1 MLKFLKLLPYL
12 LIVFLFFRISYLN
25 KQNIRLKN
33 KTATLEENLKKKTII
48 YKDRIIFKEREV
60 TGTNIKQEAFYI
72 PSEGKVEI
80 LNPKDDVQY
89 DLTLI
94 DKMFN
99 KVIKQEDGT
108 ILLIKNKGFSIAPEV
123 SIMLS
128 NELEVGGQLK
138 LLYWSRYSSGIGFS
152 DKQTLYGYVSRN
164 ISDIFNFT
172 KNTSIQLA
180 VGKNFKEQETRFLL
194 GVNVRL

>member
-25 KQNIRLKN
+25 KQNIRLRN
-33 KTATLEENLKKKTII
+33 KTATIEENLKKKTII
-48 YKDRIIFKEREV
+48 YKDKIIFKEREV
-60 TGTNIKQEAFYI
+60 TGTNIKQETFYI

-80 LNPKDDVQY
+80 LNPKDDEQY

-152 DKQTLYGYVSRN
+152 DKQTLYGYISRN
-164 ISDIFNFT
+164 ISDTFNFT

>member
-1 MLKFLKLLPYL
+1 MLKFLKLSPYL

-48 YKDRIIFKEREV
+48 YKDKIIFKEREV
-60 TGTNIKQEAFYI
+60 TGTNIKQETFYI

-80 LNPKDDVQY
+80 LNPKDDEQY

-94 DKMFN
+94 DKIFN

-123 SIMLS
+123 SIMFS

-152 DKQTLYGYVSRN
+152 DKQTLYGYVRRN

>member
-1 MLKFLKLLPYL
+1 MFKFLKLLLYL
-12 LIVFLFFRISYLN
+12 LIVFLFFIISYLN

-48 YKDRIIFKEREV
+48 YKDKIVFKEREV
-60 TGTNIKQEAFYI
+60 TGTNIKQETFYI

-80 LNPKDDVQY
+80 LNPKDDEQY

-108 ILLIKNKGFSIAPEV
+108 ILLIKNKGFSIAPEA
-123 SIMLS
+123 SIMFS

-152 DKQTLYGYVSRN
+152 DKQTLYGYISRN

>member
-48 YKDRIIFKEREV
+48 YKDKIIFKEREV
-60 TGTNIKQEAFYI
+60 TGTNIKQETFYI

-80 LNPKDDVQY
+80 LNPKDDEQY

-94 DKMFN
+94 DKIFN

-152 DKQTLYGYVSRN
+152 DKQTLYGYISRN

>member
-25 KQNIRLKN
+25 KQNTRLKN

-48 YKDRIIFKEREV
+48 YKDKIIFKEREV
-60 TGTNIKQEAFYI
+60 TGTNIKQETFYI

-80 LNPKDDVQY
+80 LNPKDNVDY
-89 DLTLI
+89 DLTVI

-128 NELEVGGQLK
+128 SELEVGGQLK
-138 LLYWSRYSSGIGFS
+138 LLYWSRYSSGVGFS
-152 DKQTLYGYVSRN
+152 DKQTLYGYISRN

>member
-48 YKDRIIFKEREV
+48 YKDKIIFKEREV
-60 TGTNIKQEAFYI
+60 TGTNIKQETFYI

-80 LNPKDDVQY
+80 LNPKDDEQY

-152 DKQTLYGYVSRN
+152 DKQTLYGYISRN

>member
-48 YKDRIIFKEREV
+48 YKDKIIFKEREV
-60 TGTNIKQEAFYI
+60 TGTNIKQETFYI

-89 DLTLI
+89 DLALT
-94 DKMFN
+94 DKIFN

-108 ILLIKNKGFSIAPEV
+108 ILLIKNKGFSIAPEA
-123 SIMLS
+123 SIMFS

-138 LLYWSRYSSGIGFS
+138 LLYWGRYSSGIGFS
-152 DKQTLYGYVSRN
+152 DKQTLYGYISRN

>member
-48 YKDRIIFKEREV
+48 YKDKIIFKEREI
-60 TGTNIKQEAFYI
+60 TGTNIKQETFYI

-80 LNPKDDVQY
+80 LNPKDDEQY

-94 DKMFN
+94 DKIFN

-152 DKQTLYGYVSRN
+152 DKQTLYGYISRN

>member
-48 YKDRIIFKEREV
+48 YKDKIIFKEREV
-60 TGTNIKQEAFYI
+60 TGVNIKQETFYI

-80 LNPKDDVQY
+80 LNPKDDEQY

-152 DKQTLYGYVSRN
+152 DKQTLYGYISRN

>member
-1 MLKFLKLLPYL
+1 MFKFLKLLPYL

-48 YKDRIIFKEREV
+48 YKDKIIFKEREV
-60 TGTNIKQEAFYI
+60 TGTNIKQETFYI

-80 LNPKDDVQY
+80 LNPKDDEQY

-94 DKMFN
+94 DKIFN

-128 NELEVGGQLK
+128 SELEVGGQLK

>member
-48 YKDRIIFKEREV
+48 YKDKIIFKEREV
-60 TGTNIKQEAFYI
+60 TGTNIKQETFYI

-80 LNPKDDVQY
+80 LNPKDDEQY

-152 DKQTLYGYVSRN
+152 DKQTLYGYISRN

-180 VGKNFKEQETRFLL
+180 IGKNFKEQETRFLL

>member
-48 YKDRIIFKEREV
+48 YKDKIIFKEREV
-60 TGTNIKQEAFYI
+60 TGTNIKQETFYI

-80 LNPKDDVQY
+80 LNPKDDEQY

-123 SIMLS
+123 SIMFS